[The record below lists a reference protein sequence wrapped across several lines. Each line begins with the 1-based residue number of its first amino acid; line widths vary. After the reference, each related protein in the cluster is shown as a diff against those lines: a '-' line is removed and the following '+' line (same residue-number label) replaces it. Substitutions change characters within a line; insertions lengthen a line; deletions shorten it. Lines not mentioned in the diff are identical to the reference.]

1 MTDIAS
7 NSTDTSIST
16 GFNSTDTSISTGSS
30 SSDVH
35 SSDKNVNLVINVNVD
50 SSESV
55 KCIMSSL
62 EESRPEES
70 HPQKKWL
77 ATFLSCIDSNK
88 TYATYIAESRQN
100 KIAAY
105 NKRREEELENIFTH
119 PLITSSKTDIEKWY
133 DLFQTYAVMGYI
145 NKHQYWTCMRTL
157 GYPFARFSTH
167 IHTIFFQM
175 LSTSLTTKM
184 TVVEFI
190 VSIIILMD
198 QAPKLLNKTQIFN
211 DIYKHI
217 IPEMIYDF
225 PVGILY
231 NITILNKPY
240 EITRD
245 ALCKI
250 LEKSKDDE
258 NMRLLFYTVFD
269 WIPKNYE

>member
-1 MTDIAS
+1 MADIAS
-7 NSTDTSIST
+7 NSTDRSIST
-16 GFNSTDTSISTGSS
+16 GFNSTNRSVSTGSS
-30 SSDVH
+30 SSD
-35 SSDKNVNLVINVNVD
+35 SSDQSVNLVINVNVD

-55 KCIMSSL
+55 ECIMPSL
-62 EESRPEES
+62 EESR
-70 HPQKKWL
+70 PQKKWL

-88 TYATYIAESRQN
+88 SYAAYIAESRQN

-184 TVVEFI
+184 TVIEFI

-211 DIYKHI
+211 DIYRHI

-225 PVGILY
+225 PIGILY
-231 NITILNKPY
+231 NISILDKPY

-269 WIPKNYE
+269 WMPRNYE